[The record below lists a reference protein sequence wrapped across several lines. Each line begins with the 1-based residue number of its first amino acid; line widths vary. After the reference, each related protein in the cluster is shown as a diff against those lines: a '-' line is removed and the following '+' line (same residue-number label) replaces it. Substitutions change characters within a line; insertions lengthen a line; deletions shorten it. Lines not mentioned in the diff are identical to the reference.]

1 MVNLVRRILH
11 RIRGEADID
20 VLKRRGL
27 RIGEGC
33 DIQPHCTIDAGH
45 CWLITIGNNVTMA
58 PYSYLLAHDA
68 STKRKLGYT
77 RIGLVTIGDD
87 VFIGAGAIVMPGVT
101 IGEGS
106 IVGAHSVVTKDVP
119 AYSVVAGN
127 PARIIGTS
135 TEFFSKR
142 FNELGA
148 AECFDEGYTLH
159 GGIAAEMK
167 EEMLQRLIAAGGFG
181 YVR

>member
-1 MVNLVRRILH
+1 
-11 RIRGEADID
+11 
-20 VLKRRGL
+20 
-27 RIGEGC
+27 
-33 DIQPHCTIDAGH
+33 
-45 CWLITIGNNVTMA
+45 MA

-101 IGEGS
+101 VGKGS

-127 PARIIGTS
+127 PARIIGS
-135 TEFFSKR
+135 SSEYFSKR
-142 FNELGA
+142 SEELEA
-148 AECFDEGYTLH
+148 AERFEEGYTLH
-159 GGIAAEMK
+159 GGITAEMK
-167 EEMLQRLIAAGGFG
+167 EEMLRRLISVGGFG